1 MNKKE
6 KSNMPLVIS
15 PMGGLA
21 NEASIFYK
29 RLAFVLVSKRTHLQQ
44 HFMQASLLSGFLLP
58 TLYAIKFIIGAQS
71 SCGHSIKQ
79 STYSSYISL
88 HV

>member
-15 PMGGLA
+15 AMGGLA

-29 RLAFVLVSKRTHLQQ
+29 RLAFVLASKRTHL
-44 HFMQASLLSGFLLP
+44 
-58 TLYAIKFIIGAQS
+58 
-71 SCGHSIKQ
+71 
-79 STYSSYISL
+79 
-88 HV
+88 